1 MVKKKVANDCNN
13 NHWVII
19 DGQLFLT
26 TLDEEQQEIVKT
38 VIKVLEKQIRMK
50 VSEDIWNWKPLT
62 GRKDIMKLSGSL
74 DNALLGVQAICADIA
89 LGESN
94 GRL

>member
-38 VIKVLEKQIRMK
+38 VIKVLEKQIRIK
-50 VSEDIWNWKPLT
+50 ISEDIWNWKPLT

-74 DNALLGVQAICADIA
+74 DNALIGVQAICADIA